1 MARTQTPAP
10 ALRTRAL
17 IDLSSLLIWLGRL
30 PLRWRLIRPPAGL
43 AFREVGFPAR
53 DGTHLAG
60 WYFPHSD
67 PRGAVVLCHGIYSTR
82 MAVLD
87 KARLFNRWGFA
98 SLAFDFRGRGRS
110 QGKCTIGFQEPMDV
124 LGALDFL
131 RKELPG
137 IPLAGL
143 GESLGASSLLAA
155 MSAEGGLQCAC
166 LEACFATLQE
176 AVSRRAGRLS
186 HGIIRNFEQ
195 TYGQPISSVE
205 PLRLVRQISQP
216 LLFIHDQLDWSLSV
230 NVARRL
236 ASAAPNARLWVAP
249 WSLHTR
255 ASLMAAPE
263 YYDRVGS
270 FFCDHMRRDRRG
282 LHR

>member
-1 MARTQTPAP
+1 MNATV
-10 ALRTRAL
+10 TRAV

-30 PLRWRLIRPPAGL
+30 PLRWRLIRPPTDL
-43 AFREVGFPAR
+43 PHREVGFPAR
-53 DGTHLAG
+53 DGTRLAG
-60 WYFPHSD
+60 WYFPHPD

-110 QGKCTIGFQEPMDV
+110 QGKCTIGFQEPLDV

-131 RKELPG
+131 RRELPG
-137 IPLAGL
+137 VPLAGL

-155 MSAEGGLQCAC
+155 MNAEGGLECAC

-186 HGIIRNFEQ
+186 RGIIANLEN
-195 TYGQPISSVE
+195 TYGQPIARVE
-205 PLRLVRQISQP
+205 PLRHVSQIRQP

-230 NVARRL
+230 QVARRL
-236 ASAAPNARLWVAP
+236 TSAAPNAQLWVAP
-249 WSLHTR
+249 WSLHSR
-255 ASLMAAPE
+255 ASLMAAQE
-263 YYDRVGS
+263 YHDRVGS
-270 FFCDHMRRDRRG
+270 FFCDQLRRDRPG
-282 LHR
+282 H